1 MPDQSPHTVHFRCL
15 VQAAV
20 AADEHIEQMGKA
32 KSWKKFEM
40 ALGLGL
46 DDPRK
51 FRRPLTQ
58 QQLRTLQQ
66 LGMREA
72 LMNGDWATRLT
83 NATTP
88 ATTEQRPRR
97 PTTRVGKATLTTS
110 LTSDQAV

>member
-1 MPDQSPHTVHFRCL
+1 MPDQSPHTLHFRCL

-20 AADEHIEQMGKA
+20 AAHAHIEQTGKA
-32 KSWKKFEM
+32 RSWKKFEM

-46 DDPRK
+46 DDLRK

-58 QQLRTLQQ
+58 QQLGILQQ

-72 LMNGDWATRLT
+72 LMNSDWATRLI

-88 ATTEQRPRR
+88 ATTEQKPHRSTARI
-97 PTTRVGKATLTTS
+97 GKATRATALP
-110 LTSDQAV
+110 SD